1 MTQIADAMNEAGFD
15 VYLPHRDGMEF
26 RLILEVLVERGWS
39 QTTAAAFLHAAI
51 FALDVY
57 QVAIDCD
64 AMVWNLNGRV
74 PDEGAVS
81 EASRAWTLG
90 KPLVAFKEDVRTMI
104 AGRDNPLLVGLVEF
118 ETVSRLEELGE
129 TVARAIANHTD
140 EPLPVERMPSRLRQA
155 VLDGRQLWD
164 AMCESEA
171 HLNDEM
177 IANVVESLFSPGEE
191 RLI

>member
-1 MTQIADAMNEAGFD
+1 MTLIAAAMNEAGFE

-26 RLILEVLVERGWS
+26 RLILEVLVERGWPRA
-39 QTTAAAFLHAAI
+39 TAAAFLHAAI

-57 QVAIDCD
+57 QVAVDCD

-81 EASRAWTLG
+81 EASMAWTLG

-129 TVARAIANHTD
+129 TVARAIASHVD

-164 AMCESEA
+164 AMQESET
-171 HLNDEM
+171 HLNDAM
-177 IANVVESLFSPGEE
+177 IAHVVESLFSPGEE

>member
-1 MTQIADAMNEAGFD
+1 MTQIADAMNEVGFD

-81 EASRAWTLG
+81 EASMAWTLG

>member
-1 MTQIADAMNEAGFD
+1 MTQIADVMNEVGFD

-81 EASRAWTLG
+81 EASMAWTLG

-118 ETVSRLEELGE
+118 ETVSRLEDLGE